1 MHPSGYYMAAGFSD
15 KVRVMH
21 VLDDGLKEYRNLDH
35 KGVSKLR
42 FSTGG

>member
-1 MHPSGYYMAAGFSD
+1 MAAGFAD

-35 KGVSKLR
+35 KGVNKMR
-42 FSTGG
+42 FSTGGQFLVIVE